1 MIIDVE
7 NTRIAKLG
15 KYLET
20 ILEELNSKYKK
31 INADF
36 LGIEVNNYSLDK
48 IPTTSIVERWITGYE
63 IHKDIYSLRSRNA
76 YSSDRLSNLKNIG
89 FFETFQK
96 IINSNNDNGILPEI
110 DGIISIECLNQGTFN
125 SADESGKTAVFDI
138 QLQITYLDGGIKY
151 ESKN

>member
-20 ILEELNSKYKK
+20 ILEQLNNKYKK

-36 LGIEVNNYSLDK
+36 LGIDINNYSLDK
-48 IPTTSIVERWITGYE
+48 IPTASEVETWLPGTNSGR
-63 IHKDIYSLRSRNA
+63 DVYSFRSRNP
-76 YSSDRLSNLKNIG
+76 YSSGRLSNLKNIG

-96 IINSNNDNGILPEI
+96 IINSNNDNGTLPEI
-110 DGIISIECLNQGTFN
+110 NNIESIECLNQGTFN
-125 SADESGKTAVFDI
+125 SADASGKTAVFDI
-138 QLQITYLDGGIKY
+138 QLQIIYRED
-151 ESKN
+151 

>member
-31 INADF
+31 INTDF
-36 LGIEVNNYSLDK
+36 LGIDVNNYSLDK
-48 IPTTSIVERWITGYE
+48 IPTASVIDPYVAGGRLCR
-63 IHKDIYSLRSRNA
+63 DVFSFRSRNP

-89 FFETFQK
+89 FFESFQK
-96 IINSNNDNGILPEI
+96 IIFSNNEEGILPKI

-125 SADESGKTAVFDI
+125 YADESMKTAVFDI
-138 QLQITYLDGGIKY
+138 QIQIEY
-151 ESKN
+151 EED

>member
-15 KYLET
+15 KYLES
-20 ILEELNSKYKK
+20 ILKELNDKYKR

-36 LGIEVNNYSLDK
+36 LGIDINNYSLDK
-48 IPTTSIVERWITGYE
+48 IPTASEVETWLTGTK
-63 IHKDIYSLRSRNA
+63 ICRDVYSFRSRNA

-96 IINSNNDNGILPEI
+96 IVNSNNDNGILPEI
-110 DGIISIECLNQGTFN
+110 DNIESIECLNQGTFN
-125 SADESGKTAVFDI
+125 SADASGKTAIFDI
-138 QLQITYLDGGIKY
+138 QLQIVYRED
-151 ESKN
+151 

>member
-20 ILEELNSKYKK
+20 ILEELNSKYKR

-36 LGIEVNNYSLDK
+36 LGIDVNNYSLDK
-48 IPTTSIVERWITGYE
+48 IPTLSIVEPYITGGGLYR
-63 IHKDIYSLRSRNA
+63 DVFSFRSRNP

-89 FFETFQK
+89 FFEEFES
-96 IINSNNDNGILPEI
+96 IIKSNNDEGVLPEI
-110 DGIISIECLNQGTFN
+110 DGIESIACLNPGTFN
-125 SADESGKTAVFDI
+125 YTDESMKTAVFDI
-138 QLQITYLDGGIKY
+138 QLQIEY
-151 ESKN
+151 EEE

>member
-36 LGIEVNNYSLDK
+36 LGIDVNNYSLDK
-48 IPTTSIVERWITGYE
+48 IPTASVVEKWITGLE
-63 IHKDIYSLRSRNA
+63 IHRDVYSFRSRNS
-76 YSSDRLSNLKNIG
+76 YSSDRLNNLKNIG
-89 FFETFQK
+89 FFEEFES
-96 IINSNNDNGILPEI
+96 IIRTNNDNGILPDI
-110 DGIISIECLNQGTFN
+110 KGIEKIECLNCGTFN
-125 SADESGKTAVFDI
+125 REDESGKSAIFDI
-138 QLQITYLDGGIKY
+138 QLQITYK
-151 ESKN
+151 EE

>member
-15 KYLET
+15 EYLET
-20 ILEELNSKYKK
+20 ILEELNSKYRK

-36 LGIEVNNYSLDK
+36 LGIEVNDYSLDK
-48 IPTTSIVERWITGYE
+48 IPTASEVETWLTGTK
-63 IHKDIYSLRSRNA
+63 ICRDVYSFRSRNA

-110 DGIISIECLNQGTFN
+110 DNIESIECLNQGTFN
-125 SADESGKTAVFDI
+125 SADASGKTAVFDI
-138 QLQITYLDGGIKY
+138 QLQIVYRED
-151 ESKN
+151 

>member
-1 MIIDVE
+1 MAIIDVN

-48 IPTTSIVERWITGYE
+48 IPTASEVETWLTGTK
-63 IHKDIYSLRSRNA
+63 ICRDVYSFRSRNP

-89 FFETFQK
+89 FFESFQR
-96 IINSNNDNGILPEI
+96 IIISNNDEGILPNI
-110 DGIISIECLNQGTFN
+110 DRIISIECLNQGTFN
-125 SADESGKTAVFDI
+125 YADESMKTAVFDI
-138 QLQITYLDGGIKY
+138 QLQIVYREG
-151 ESKN
+151 

>member
-1 MIIDVE
+1 MAIIDVN

-20 ILEELNSKYKK
+20 ILEELNNKYKK

-36 LGIEVNNYSLDK
+36 LGIDVNNYSLDK
-48 IPTTSIVERWITGYE
+48 IPTASEVETWLTGTK
-63 IHKDIYSLRSRNA
+63 ICRDVYSFRSRNA

-110 DGIISIECLNQGTFN
+110 DNIESIECLNQGTFN
-125 SADESGKTAVFDI
+125 SADASGKTAVFDI
-138 QLQITYLDGGIKY
+138 QLQIVYRED
-151 ESKN
+151 

>member
-1 MIIDVE
+1 MAIIDVN

-15 KYLET
+15 EYLEP
-20 ILEELNSKYKK
+20 ILEELNNKYKK

-36 LGIEVNNYSLDK
+36 LGIDVNNYSLDK
-48 IPTTSIVERWITGYE
+48 IPTASEVETWLTGTK
-63 IHKDIYSLRSRNA
+63 ICRDVYSFRSRNA

-110 DGIISIECLNQGTFN
+110 DNIESIECLNQGTFN
-125 SADESGKTAVFDI
+125 SADASGKTAVFDI
-138 QLQITYLDGGIKY
+138 QLQIIYRED
-151 ESKN
+151 

>member
-1 MIIDVE
+1 MITDVE

-48 IPTTSIVERWITGYE
+48 IPTISTIEEDITGSR
-63 IHKDIYSLRSRNA
+63 ICRDVYSFRARNP
-76 YSSDRLSNLKNIG
+76 YSSDRLINLKNIG
-89 FFETFQK
+89 FFEEFES
-96 IINSNNDNGILPEI
+96 IIKSNNDEGVLPEI
-110 DGIISIECLNQGTFN
+110 DGIESIVCLNAGTFN
-125 SADESGKTAVFDI
+125 YADESMKTAVFDI
-138 QLQITYLDGGIKY
+138 QLQIIY
-151 ESKN
+151 EEE

>member
-15 KYLET
+15 KYLEP
-20 ILEELNSKYKK
+20 ILEELNNKYKK

-36 LGIEVNNYSLDK
+36 LGIDVNNYSLDK
-48 IPTTSIVERWITGYE
+48 IPTASEVETWLTGTK
-63 IHKDIYSLRSRNA
+63 ICRDVYSFRSRNP
-76 YSSDRLSNLKNIG
+76 YSSNRLSNLKNIG

-110 DGIISIECLNQGTFN
+110 DNIESIECLNQGTFN
-125 SADESGKTAVFDI
+125 SADASGKTAVFDI
-138 QLQITYLDGGIKY
+138 QLQIVYRED
-151 ESKN
+151 

>member
-1 MIIDVE
+1 MAIIDVE

-15 KYLET
+15 NYLET

-48 IPTTSIVERWITGYE
+48 IPTASVVEPYVTGGRLCR
-63 IHKDIYSLRSRNA
+63 DVYSFRSRNP

-110 DGIISIECLNQGTFN
+110 DNIESIECLNQGTFN
-125 SADESGKTAVFDI
+125 SADASGKTAVFDI
-138 QLQITYLDGGIKY
+138 QLQIVYRED
-151 ESKN
+151 

>member
-15 KYLET
+15 KYLES

-48 IPTTSIVERWITGYE
+48 IPTASVVEPYVTGGRLCR
-63 IHKDIYSLRSRNA
+63 DVYSFRSRNP

-89 FFETFQK
+89 FFESFQR
-96 IINSNNDNGILPEI
+96 IISSNNDEGILPNI
-110 DGIISIECLNQGTFN
+110 DRIISSECLNQGTFN
-125 SADESGKTAVFDI
+125 YANESMKTAVFDI
-138 QLQITYLDGGIKY
+138 QLQIIY
-151 ESKN
+151 EEG

>member
-36 LGIEVNNYSLDK
+36 LGIDVNNYSLDK
-48 IPTTSIVERWITGYE
+48 IPNASEVETWLTGTK
-63 IHKDIYSLRSRNA
+63 ICRDVYSFRSRNA

-89 FFETFQK
+89 FFETFQQ

-110 DGIISIECLNQGTFN
+110 DNIESIECLNQGTFN
-125 SADESGKTAVFDI
+125 SADTSGKTAVFDI
-138 QLQITYLDGGIKY
+138 QLQIVYRED
-151 ESKN
+151 

>member
-1 MIIDVE
+1 MAIIDIN

-20 ILEELNSKYKK
+20 ILEELNNKYKK

-48 IPTTSIVERWITGYE
+48 IPTASEVETWLTGTK
-63 IHKDIYSLRSRNA
+63 ICRDVYSFRSRNA

-89 FFETFQK
+89 FFEAFQK

-110 DGIISIECLNQGTFN
+110 DNIESIECLNQGTFN
-125 SADESGKTAVFDI
+125 SADASGKTAVFDI
-138 QLQITYLDGGIKY
+138 QLQIVYRED
-151 ESKN
+151 